1 MTNEIKLLRAFI
13 EASGY
18 DIEEEFILHIAC
30 KCRPN
35 SAVLG
40 GDRDCDIC
48 CGTGQDGGDFD
59 YKVTKKPNPLHVYYD
74 DVQLEQLVA
83 NVIHLSECNDSER
96 WIKYPK
102 ASFDAVVDW
111 FGFQAERANAHRYI
125 ILGVEV
131 SLDEKT

>member
-1 MTNEIKLLRAFI
+1 MDNTMKLLTAFI

-18 DIEEEFILHIAC
+18 DVEEITKSVEMPDKSRPEVGSTFIS
-30 KCRPN
+30 KK
-35 SAVLG
+35 VV
-40 GDRDCDIC
+40 
-48 CGTGQDGGDFD
+48 D
-59 YKVTKKPNPLHVYYD
+59 YKVTKKPSPLHVYYD

-83 NVIHLSECNDSER
+83 NVIQLSECKVDER

-131 SLDEKT
+131 SLDEKI